1 MKRQKKGQNP
11 PLRRSRGRGKDVA
24 SDAPLVTAAAG
35 PNEGASIDP
44 VTPSTAQVSEAL
56 ETPVEVVIVPVSVMA
71 GVMTEPAVTAAA
83 APSVPGAS
91 EANRSEAVRDSP
103 APRPTTVATSLRP
116 RAEQIVK
123 EYLPLAVGAGM
134 IPLPGLDLAAMGGLQ
149 LKVLASLAEH
159 YKVPFT
165 RAQTQLIVTSLL
177 GSVGTTLLAGAVL
190 VSAAK
195 IVPFFG
201 TVVGAASMPVAGGVI
216 TRAMGQLAIDHFEA
230 GGTMETFDLDV
241 AQEAFL
247 AKIAEARAA
256 LA

>member
-1 MKRQKKGQNP
+1 MKQRKKDQNR
-11 PLRRSRGRGKDVA
+11 PLRRSRGRGKEMA
-24 SDAPLVTAAAG
+24 GDAPLTAAAAG
-35 PNEGASIDP
+35 PNEGASVDP
-44 VTPSTAQVSEAL
+44 VTPAARVSEAL
-56 ETPVEVVIVPVSVMA
+56 ETPVEVAIAPVSTMA
-71 GVMTEPAVTAAA
+71 GVMIET
-83 APSVPGAS
+83 
-91 EANRSEAVRDSP
+91 AVRAAVGDSP
-103 APRPTTVATSLRP
+103 AARPATVTASLRP

-134 IPLPGLDLAAMGGLQ
+134 IPLPGLDLAAIGGLQ

-165 RAQTQLIVTSLL
+165 KAQTQLIVTSLL

-230 GGTMETFDLDV
+230 GGTMETLDLDV

>member
-1 MKRQKKGQNP
+1 MKPRKDGQNP
-11 PLRRSRGRGKDVA
+11 PIRRSRGRVKDVA
-24 SDAPLVTAAAG
+24 SDAPLPTAAAG
-35 PNEGASIDP
+35 PNEGPSTEL
-44 VTPSTAQVSEAL
+44 VTPPTARVSEAL
-56 ETPVEVVIVPVSVMA
+56 ETPAAVVIAP
-71 GVMTEPAVTAAA
+71 AA
-83 APSVPGAS
+83 APSVPDAS
-91 EANRSEAVRDSP
+91 EAKNGEPARECP
-103 APRPTTVATSLRP
+103 APRPAIVDTRLRP

-134 IPLPGLDLAAMGGLQ
+134 IPLPGLDLAAIGGLQ

-159 YKVPFT
+159 YQVAFT
-165 RAQTQLIVTSLL
+165 KAQTQLIVTSLL

-190 VSAAK
+190 ASAAK

-201 TVVGAASMPVAGGVI
+201 TFVGAASMPVAGGVI

-247 AKIAEARAA
+247 AKIAEAKAA